1 MGLVSYQTRF
11 AYLELSLALKFRHQ
25 KLKMGKAM
33 EIICRLEGMS
43 KNIVDD
49 ARFEKVLS
57 FLESN
62 LRIEKCGNLDELFM
76 DFETVREGHFL
87 EAFQV
92 ITNFVIYFQ

>member
-1 MGLVSYQTRF
+1 
-11 AYLELSLALKFRHQ
+11 
-25 KLKMGKAM
+25 M

-62 LRIEKCGNLDELFM
+62 LRIEKNLDELYV
-76 DFETVREGHFL
+76 DFETVREGYFL
-87 EAFQV
+87 ETFQV
-92 ITNFVIYFQ
+92 ITNFAIYFQ

>member
-62 LRIEKCGNLDELFM
+62 LRIERNLDELFM

-87 EAFQV
+87 ETFQV